1 MLVMLR
7 NSIILAWRKEIGKT
21 SKKKITQQRQTLE
34 KLSEISD
41 AGKNFDI
48 PLYGESK
55 QVFGWEKCQNYDTV
69 LCL

>member
-1 MLVMLR
+1 MEHPR
-7 NSIILAWRKEIGKT
+7 T
-21 SKKKITQQRQTLE
+21 SHKLSKAVRQTE